1 MDKTLFFS
9 HSWCHNAD
17 TNFNNIIFTIKDI
30 KSCFFH
36 HFTSKRQLKLSKLL
50 RKGFETLY
58 WNEYKTQSEN
68 ENTTNKYRY
77 FLESNFAVV
86 DRLFVL
92 VYLNED
98 IDLKR
103 YKAKR
108 YYLPKGMIKNYNII
122 INGKNFYEQ
131 SIDSDIKW
139 CEEIRKL
146 TTGQGEDYTTRC
158 FLDYELIMNTSNVII
173 D

>member
-1 MDKTLFFS
+1 M
-9 HSWCHNAD
+9 
-17 TNFNNIIFTIKDI
+17 
-30 KSCFFH
+30 
-36 HFTSKRQLKLSKLL
+36 
-50 RKGFETLY
+50 Y
-58 WNEYKTQSEN
+58 WNEYKTKSEN

-108 YYLPKGMIKNYNII
+108 HYLPKGIIKNYNII

-131 SIDSDIKW
+131 SIDSDIK
-139 CEEIRKL
+139 
-146 TTGQGEDYTTRC
+146 
-158 FLDYELIMNTSNVII
+158 
-173 D
+173 